1 MKRLFSFVMMLAVG
15 IASSALAHEPP
26 KTGPSPWIY
35 TPSTA
40 QLTSD
45 GGLFVSPAGDAAL
58 SRIQTKADGLPPE
71 VARRRIV
78 QTDPVYLETRIL
90 PRVAAGDAGQPKKI
104 EVSADAVRLNLFPDV
119 VVDMA
124 RTRYQHT
131 LSGDFVWEGKPAN
144 GADGTA
150 NLVVAKGR
158 ITGAVTVGGVTYS
171 IYPDKLGNTVI
182 EQLDPRGFP
191 KPGPH
196 PIPEIP
202 KTDKRGGLPVWQAP
216 ADGPSVV
223 GDPNSMTTITLLAAY
238 TEAAAA
244 ESADIV
250 SEINLAVSMAN
261 TAYANSGVNIT
272 LQLTGTLAATYTESS
287 RDASIVINDARL
299 GMAGS
304 GELSELNA
312 ARVAYGADLVALI
325 VKNYSAFQA
334 CGIGYMP
341 LNPTTAYAAYGV
353 SATMRGSCL
362 AGQTLSHETGHNMG
376 LAHDRYAVRK
386 YNEGPWYGTLPQD
399 YDYFGYVSTAAREM
413 DVMSYYD
420 LCNDSGV
427 NCTRATRF
435 SSPGRT
441 FSNGAASGVALGS
454 TDPADNARVL
464 NINKD
469 VVAQWRPATVSGVVL
484 TVTKSGT
491 GSGTVTSSPSG
502 ISCGSTCSASFS
514 SGQVVTLT
522 ASASSGSTFAGWSSS
537 CSGTSSTATVTMT
550 ASATCIATFTG
561 STSGTPA
568 NDAFASATEIT
579 GSSGSTTGSNVS
591 ATKETGESSHAGNS
605 GGKSVWWTWTPTS
618 GGSTTITTIG
628 SSFDT
633 LLAVYTGSGVSA
645 VTTVA
650 SNDDTSSSLQSS
662 VTFTASA
669 GTSYRIA
676 VDGYSGASGSI
687 VLTWSQ
693 SATTS
698 APANDS
704 FSSAIALTSSS
715 GTTTGSN
722 ASATKETGEPSHAG
736 NSGGASV
743 WWKITPTATGQV
755 TVTTAGSN
763 FDTLL
768 AVYTGSAI
776 GSLTS
781 VASNDDTGATLQSS
795 VSFTGTAGT
804 TYYIAVDGY
813 SGSTGS
819 IVLGYTGGPSSTFTV
834 QTGWWWSSSL
844 AGTGFGIEQSG
855 SNLFIGAYLYD
866 TDGTA
871 VWYTS
876 IGTISSN
883 VFSGNLVEYQ
893 SGQTLSGSYRAPEV
907 RRTVGTVSITFSS
920 STTGTLTWPGG
931 TIAIERFD
939 IVSGGVAAGSATGDP
954 EKGWWW
960 SSSESGRGYFI
971 ETQGST
977 RAIFMAA
984 YMYDTDN
991 SAVWYAAGGGVL
1003 ASSLLVGNSFTG
1015 TLSEYGNGQSLG
1027 GTYRSPTIT
1036 ATRGTITIDF
1046 TSSTRAVLTLPSG
1059 QQVNLTRFTF

>member
-1 MKRLFSFVMMLAVG
+1 MKRLFSLVMMLLVS
-15 IASSALAHEPP
+15 IALPSLAHEPSGS
-26 KTGPSPWIY
+26 GPSLWIY

-40 QLTSD
+40 QLTPD
-45 GGLFVSPAGDAAL
+45 GGLFLSPVGDAAR

-78 QTDPVYLETRIL
+78 QTDPVYLETKIL
-90 PRVAAGDAGQPKKI
+90 PRIAAGDASQAKKV
-104 EVSADAVRLNLFPDV
+104 EMSTGAVRLNLFPDV
-119 VVDMA
+119 VVDAA

-131 LSGDFVWEGKPAN
+131 VSGDFVWEGKPAN
-144 GADGTA
+144 GADGTV

-171 IYPDKLGNTVI
+171 IYPDKQGNTVI

-202 KTDKRGGLPVWQAP
+202 KTDKRGDLPSWRAP

-287 RDASIVINDARL
+287 RDASTVINDARL

-304 GELSELNA
+304 GELNELYA
-312 ARVAYGADLVALI
+312 ARIAYGADLVALI
-325 VKNYSAFQA
+325 VKNYSTFQA

-435 SSPGRT
+435 SSPSRT
-441 FSNGAASGVALGS
+441 FSNGAASGVVLGG

-484 TVTKSGT
+484 TVTKSGS
-491 GSGTVTSSPSG
+491 GSGTVASSPSG

-537 CSGTSSTATVTMT
+537 CSGASETATVTMM

-561 STSGTPA
+561 STSGTPS
-568 NDAFASATEIT
+568 NDAFASATEIV

-618 GGSTTITTIG
+618 GGSSTITTIG

-645 VTTVA
+645 VTAVA

-662 VTFTASA
+662 VTFTATA
-669 GTSYRIA
+669 GTTYRIA
-676 VDGYSGASGSI
+676 VDGYAGASGSI

-693 SATTS
+693 SVTTS

-755 TVTTAGSN
+755 TVSTAGSN

-768 AVYTGSAI
+768 AVYIGSAV

-781 VASNDDTGATLQSS
+781 IASNDDTGATLQSS

-844 AGTGFGIEQSG
+844 PGTGFGIEQSG
-855 SNLFIGAYLYD
+855 SSLFIGAYLYD

-876 IGTISSN
+876 IGTISGS
-883 VFSGNLVEYQ
+883 VFSGNLIEHQ

-907 RRTVGTVSITFSS
+907 RRTVGTVSISFTS

-939 IVSGGVAAGSATGDP
+939 IVSGGVAAGSASGDP

-971 ETQGST
+971 ETQGAS
-977 RAIFMAA
+977 RSIFMAA

-991 SAVWYAAGGGVL
+991 TAVWYAAGGGVL
-1003 ASSLLVGNSFTG
+1003 SSSLLVGNSFTG
-1015 TLSEYGNGQSLG
+1015 TLSEYANGQSLG
-1027 GTYRSPTIT
+1027 GTYRAPIIT

-1059 QQVNLTRFTF
+1059 QQVSLTRFTF

>member
-1 MKRLFSFVMMLAVG
+1 MKRLFWLVMMLAMGAVLP
-15 IASSALAHEPP
+15 SLAHEPRP
-26 KTGPSPWIY
+26 TGPSPWVY

-45 GGLFVSPAGDAAL
+45 GGLFLTPAGDASL
-58 SRIQTKADGLPPE
+58 SRIQTRADGLPPE
-71 VARRRIV
+71 VARRRVV

-90 PRVAAGDAGQPKKI
+90 PRIAAGDGNQPKRV
-104 EVSADAVRLNLFPDV
+104 EMSADAVRLNLFPDV
-119 VVDMA
+119 VVDAA
-124 RTRYQHT
+124 RTKYQHT
-131 LSGDFVWEGKPAN
+131 LSGDFIWEGRPAS
-144 GADGTA
+144 GAEGTV
-150 NLVVAKGR
+150 NLVIAKGR
-158 ITGAVTVGGVTYS
+158 ITGAVTVGGITYS
-171 IYPDKLGNTVI
+171 IYPDKQGNTVI

-191 KPGPH
+191 KVGPH
-196 PIPEIP
+196 PVPEIP
-202 KTDKRGGLPVWQAP
+202 KTDKRGDLPFWRAP

-223 GDPNSMTTITLLAAY
+223 GDPNSQTIVTLLAAY

-272 LQLTGTLAATYTESS
+272 LQLTGTIAATYTESS
-287 RDASIVINDARL
+287 KDASTVITDARL

-304 GELSELNA
+304 GDLSELQA
-312 ARVAYGADLVALI
+312 ARIAYGADLVALI
-325 VKNYSAFQA
+325 VRNYSTFQA

-341 LNPTTAYAAYGV
+341 LNPTTAYAPYGV
-353 SATMRGSCL
+353 SATMRGTCL

-399 YDYFGYVSTAAREM
+399 YDYFGYVSTTAREM

-420 LCNDSGV
+420 LCNDNGV

-435 SSPGRT
+435 SNPSRT
-441 FSNGAASGVALGS
+441 FSNGSASGIALGS

-469 VVAQWRPATVSGVVL
+469 VVSQWRPATASGLVL

-502 ISCGSTCSASFS
+502 ISCGSTCSASFA

-522 ASASSGSTFAGWSSS
+522 AAADSGSTFAGWSSS
-537 CSGTSSTATVTMT
+537 CSGTASTASITMT
-550 ASATCIATFTG
+550 ASAACIATFTG

-568 NDAFASATEIT
+568 NDAFASATSLS
-579 GSSGSTTGSNVS
+579 GSSGSTTGSNVN

-605 GGKSVWWTWTPTS
+605 GGKSVWWTWTPSS

-633 LLAVYTGSGVSA
+633 LLAVYTGSSVSA
-645 VTTVA
+645 VSAIA

-662 VTFTASA
+662 VTFTATA
-669 GTSYRIA
+669 GTTYRIA
-676 VDGYSGASGSI
+676 VDGYGSASGSI
-687 VLTWSQ
+687 VLTWNQ
-693 SATTS
+693 TGTTS
-698 APANDS
+698 GPANDA
-704 FSSAIALTSSS
+704 FSSAIALTSPS
-715 GTTTGSN
+715 GTTSGTNVS
-722 ASATKETGEPSHAG
+722 ASKESGEPSHAG
-736 NSGGASV
+736 NSGGTSV
-743 WWKITPTATGQV
+743 WWKITPTASGQV
-755 TVTTAGSN
+755 TVSTAGSS

-768 AVYTGSAI
+768 AVYTGSAV

-781 VASNDDTGATLQSS
+781 VASNDDTGATLQSA
-795 VSFTGTAGT
+795 VSFNGTAGT
-804 TYYIAVDGY
+804 TYYVAVDGY

-819 IVLGYTGGPSSTFTV
+819 IVLSYTGGPSSTFTV

-844 AGTGFGIEQSG
+844 PGTGFGIEQSG

-876 IGTISSN
+876 IGTISGN

-893 SGQTLSGSYRAPEV
+893 SGQTLSGTYRAPEV
-907 RRTVGTVSITFSS
+907 RRTIGTVSITFSS
-920 STTGTLTWPGG
+920 STAGTLTWPGG

-939 IVSGGVAAGSATGDP
+939 IVSGGVVAGSASGDP

-971 ETQGST
+971 ETQGSS

-991 SAVWYAAGGGVL
+991 TAVWYAAGGGVL

-1015 TLSEYGNGQSLG
+1015 TLSEYGNGQTLG
-1027 GTYRSPTIT
+1027 GAWQAPTIT
-1036 ATRGTITIDF
+1036 SIKGSITIDF
-1046 TSSTRAVLTLPSG
+1046 TSSTQAVLTLPSG
-1059 QQVNLTRFTF
+1059 AQVSLTRFTF